1 MKPARRKPTL
11 TEDLVEG
18 LAKGADAADVPGVAQ
33 GIGEGLVRVS
43 EAILPKGKFA
53 CPVAGC
59 KNDRGF
65 ASPETLR
72 HHMYSA
78 HPGMGDRERYL
89 AVKSAVEFAADAEQ
103 RAERRRAMNGN
114 GRTH

>member
-1 MKPARRKPTL
+1 MTRRKPTL
-11 TEDLVEG
+11 AEDLVDG
-18 LAKGADAADVPGVAQ
+18 LAKGAEAADVPGVAQ
-33 GIGEGLVRVS
+33 GIGEGLVRIS

-59 KNDRGF
+59 KNERGF

-78 HPGMGDRERYL
+78 HPGMGCRERCL
-89 AVKSAVEFAADAEQ
+89 AIEFAVDMEQ
-103 RAERRRAMNGN
+103 RAERRHAMNGN
-114 GRTH
+114 GEAP